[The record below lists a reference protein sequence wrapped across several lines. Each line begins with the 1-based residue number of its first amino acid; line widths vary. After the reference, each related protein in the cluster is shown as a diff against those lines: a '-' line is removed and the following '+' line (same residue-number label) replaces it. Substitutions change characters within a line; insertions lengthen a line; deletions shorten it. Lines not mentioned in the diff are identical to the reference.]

1 MVFRH
6 SCLYIRVAI
15 SQKSFVR
22 ILRYVPHSEGFC
34 IPVKM
39 QQMICLET
47 NCTPTRL
54 LCADSR
60 IFEAVEEFHLF
71 SPFCS
76 VISFHQKLLFSHL
89 IVDPCCHG
97 VCGQGGGG
105 RVADRT
111 RSQQCR
117 VAFAESEGRKI

>member
-1 MVFRH
+1 MFH
-6 SCLYIRVAI
+6 TSLA
-15 SQKSFVR
+15 SQEPPLTTETVELALVVR
-22 ILRYVPHSEGFC
+22 TCKYEYV
-34 IPVKM
+34 
-39 QQMICLET
+39 
-47 NCTPTRL
+47 
-54 LCADSR
+54 ADSR
-60 IFEAVEEFHLF
+60 IFKAVEEFHFF

-89 IVDPCCHG
+89 IVDPCCLG

-105 RVADRT
+105 RVAERT